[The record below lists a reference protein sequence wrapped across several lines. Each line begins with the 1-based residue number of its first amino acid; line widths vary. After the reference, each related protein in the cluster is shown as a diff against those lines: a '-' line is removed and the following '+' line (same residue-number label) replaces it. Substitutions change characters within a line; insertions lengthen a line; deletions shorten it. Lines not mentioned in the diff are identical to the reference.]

1 MEAEETKKRWKEY
14 REELYKRELAIHDDV
29 VSHPEPDMLECEVKQ
44 ARGST
49 AVSKASGCNGI
60 PVELFITLRDDALKC
75 CTQYVSKS
83 ARPSRGPRTG
93 RGQFSTQFP
102 RRAVLKNVHTIGQL
116 HSSPMQ
122 MLRLD
127 LEKAEEP
134 EANVP
139 TST

>member
-1 MEAEETKKRWKEY
+1 MMMWSVTQSQTCWSVKSSRPEEALLSTKLVDEMESSR
-14 REELYKRELAIHDDV
+14 AIHN
-29 VSHPEPDMLECEVKQ
+29 LK
-44 ARGST
+44 
-49 AVSKASGCNGI
+49 
-60 PVELFITLRDDALKC
+60 DDALKC

-134 EANVP
+134 EVKVP
-139 TST
+139 TSIGS